1 LRLFNLTCQELQEAK
16 CHNIISSRLQDVI
29 SVSHIPNNHIVLFN
43 TDYDENGHIDKNI
56 HLLCWQLG
64 GVIRKQN
71 GKIILNNNRE
81 SNPKNRQV
89 EELPEKTLI
98 RRILRI

>member
-1 LRLFNLTCQELQEAK
+1 MIA
-16 CHNIISSRLQDVI
+16 SRVQNVV
-29 SVSHIPNNHIVLFN
+29 SVSHINNNHIVCFKS
-43 TDYDENGHIDKNI
+43 DYDENGHLDKNI

-64 GVIRKQN
+64 GVIKKRN
-71 GKIILNNNRE
+71 GKIIKNNNIR

-89 EELPEKTLI
+89 EELPQKTLI